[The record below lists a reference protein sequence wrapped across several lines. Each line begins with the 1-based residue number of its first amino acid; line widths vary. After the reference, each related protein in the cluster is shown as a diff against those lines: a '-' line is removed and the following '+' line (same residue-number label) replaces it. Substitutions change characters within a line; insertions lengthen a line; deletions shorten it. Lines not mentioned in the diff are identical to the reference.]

1 MNNSTEIFQLA
12 LGLESPW
19 FIEKVEFK
27 AEGKNRELHININFK
42 KGHKF
47 EQSDGSFVGAHDT
60 LNRTWQHLD
69 FFQHKCYLHARVP
82 RVKNADGLGRT
93 VVLRFYSKLMQCF

>member
-27 AEGKNRELHININFK
+27 TEGKNRELHININW
-42 KGHKF
+42 
-47 EQSDGSFVGAHDT
+47 V
-60 LNRTWQHLD
+60 
-69 FFQHKCYLHARVP
+69 
-82 RVKNADGLGRT
+82 
-93 VVLRFYSKLMQCF
+93 M

>member
-27 AEGKNRELHININFK
+27 TEGQNRELHININFK

-47 EQSDGSFVGAHDT
+47 EQSDGGSLGAHDT

-82 RVKNADGLGRT
+82 RVKNADGKVTLQQ
-93 VVLRFYSKLMQCF
+93 VP